1 METVNQN
8 FFNRLSLNQKI
19 LALLVIEV
27 FGFVAVALVAFT
39 QVYTV
44 GDETKQM
51 SSITIPLIESV
62 NSIDENVYKQ
72 SLSVKELFITVSQIV
87 NQDSEKMSFYDK
99 YNQLLANDTIR
110 TEFLIANQKL
120 KKSIADTESFIKV
133 VNSEAS
139 ADIDIISSHQEKL
152 LSELYELRKINQIY
166 YRLVV
171 NNLFAEK
178 NIKILTID
186 MNDLKEISSTE
197 DLLLL
202 QASKVN
208 TELEEV
214 IFASKSKITYVE
226 RIALSYIVI
235 TSLIALLFVVTMV
248 LVIVRMNISK
258 PLQLLTDSI
267 NRYTPLHKVEEIEDE
282 QNILLREDE
291 LGRMGR
297 SFNRLKKDLW
307 EQGEGLQNAKFD
319 AERANKAKSVFL
331 ASASHDLRQPLN
343 AMQMYIAALQSKV
356 KDKEILRII
365 EDINSVSISTARL
378 LNALLDVSELEVGA
392 IKPRHEIFSVNNIL
406 ISIFQSFLPLAKDKE
421 LDFRIVPSSLYV
433 RSDPAL
439 LERILGNFMSNA
451 IRYTNKG
458 SVLIGCRKRGDK
470 VSIEVWDTGCGI
482 SDDQMSLIYEDFY
495 QIENKERDRGKG
507 LGLGLALAKRL
518 ADSLEHTIDSKS
530 SLGSGSC
537 FSVSVDLAE
546 NKADKNQ
553 SEIFMNIMNLSGI
566 NILLV
571 EDDIDVLK
579 ATKQLLESWGC
590 KVKTARNKDEVMN
603 LIKENPYNNPDI
615 ILADNRLP
623 GDSSGIDITYLIQ
636 EKLQTSI
643 PCVIMTG
650 DVERNHVQ
658 SIIDQGFPVLLKPIQ
673 PAKFRAMLS
682 HLIQAKEA

>member
-27 FGFVAVALVAFT
+27 FGFIAVALVAFT

-44 GDETKQM
+44 GDETKKM

-72 SLSVKELFITVSQIV
+72 SLSVKELFITVSAIV
-87 NQDSEKMSFYDK
+87 NQDSEKTSYYEK
-99 YNQLLANDTIR
+99 YNQLLENDTIR

-120 KKSIADTESFIKV
+120 KKSIADTESFIKIV
-133 VNSEAS
+133 KSEEK
-139 ADIDIISSHQEKL
+139 ADIDIISAHQEKL

-178 NIKILTID
+178 NIEILTID
-186 MNDLKEISSTE
+186 INDLHEISSTE
-197 DLLLL
+197 DILLL
-202 QASKVN
+202 QARKVN
-208 TELEEV
+208 AELEEI

-226 RIALSYIVI
+226 RIAVSYIVI

-406 ISIFQSFLPLAKDKE
+406 ISIFQSYLPLAKDKE

-470 VSIEVWDTGCGI
+470 VSVEVWDTGCGI

-495 QIENKERDRGKG
+495 QVENKERDRGKG

-518 ADSLEHTIDSKS
+518 ADSLDHTINSKS
-530 SLGSGSC
+530 TLGAGSC

-546 NKADKNQ
+546 NKADKNLDDG
-553 SEIFMNIMNLSGI
+553 FMNIMNLSGV
-566 NILLV
+566 NVFLV

-636 EKLQTSI
+636 EKLQASI

-682 HLIQAKEA
+682 HLIQA

>member
-1 METVNQN
+1 METANQI
-8 FFNRLSLNQKI
+8 FFNKLSLNQKI

-27 FGFVAVALVAFT
+27 FGFIAVALVAFT

-120 KKSIADTESFIKV
+120 KKSIADTESFIKI
-133 VNSEAS
+133 VNSEAK

-178 NIKILTID
+178 NIEILTID
-186 MNDLKEISSTE
+186 INDLHEISSTE
-197 DLLLL
+197 DILLL
-202 QASKVN
+202 QARKVN
-208 TELEEV
+208 AELEKI

-226 RIALSYIVI
+226 RIAVSYIVI

-470 VSIEVWDTGCGI
+470 VSVEVWDTGCGI

-495 QIENKERDRGKG
+495 QVENKERDRGKG

-636 EKLQTSI
+636 EKLQASI

-682 HLIQAKEA
+682 HLIQAYEA

>member
-1 METVNQN
+1 MEVVKQN
-8 FFNRLSLNQKI
+8 LFNRLSLNQKI
-19 LALLVIEV
+19 LALLVVEV
-27 FGFVAVALVAFT
+27 FGFIAVMLVAFS
-39 QVYTV
+39 QISTV
-44 GDETKQM
+44 GNETKQM

-62 NSIDENVYKQ
+62 NTIDENVYKQ
-72 SLSVKELFITVSQIV
+72 SLSVKELFITVSAIV
-87 NQDSEKMSFYDK
+87 NQDSEKTSYYEK
-99 YNQLLANDTIR
+99 YNQLLENDTIR

-120 KKSIADTESFIKV
+120 RKSIADTEAFIKIV
-133 VNSEAS
+133 HSDEIG
-139 ADIDIISSHQEKL
+139 DIDIISSHQEKL
-152 LSELYELRKINQIY
+152 LSELYELRKVNQIY
-166 YRLVV
+166 YQLVV

-178 NIKILTID
+178 NIDILSIH
-186 MNDLKEISSTE
+186 MNDLNEISSTE
-197 DLLLL
+197 NLLLA
-202 QASKVN
+202 QAGKVN
-208 TELEEV
+208 SELEAI

-226 RIALSYIVI
+226 RIANSYIVI
-235 TSLIALLFVVTMV
+235 TSLIALLFVISMV

-267 NRYTPLHKVEEIEDE
+267 NRYTPLHKVEEFEDE
-282 QNILLREDE
+282 KVILAREDE

-297 SFNRLKKDLW
+297 SFNRLKQDLW
-307 EQGEGLQNAKFD
+307 EQSEGLQNAKID
-319 AERANKAKSVFL
+319 AERANKAKSLFL

-392 IKPRHEIFSVNNIL
+392 IKPRFESFSVNNML
-406 ISIFQSFLPLAKDKE
+406 ISIFQSFLPLAKDKG
-421 LDFRIVPSSLYV
+421 LNFRVVPSSLYV

-470 VSIEVWDTGCGI
+470 VVIEVWDTGCGI

-603 LIKENPYNNPDI
+603 LIKENPYDNPDI

-636 EKLQTSI
+636 EKLQASI

-682 HLIQAKEA
+682 HLIQA

>member
-1 METVNQN
+1 MEVVKQN
-8 FFNRLSLNQKI
+8 LFNRLSLNQKI
-19 LALLVIEV
+19 LALLVVEV
-27 FGFVAVALVAFT
+27 FGFIAVMLVAFS
-39 QVYTV
+39 QISTV
-44 GDETKQM
+44 GNETKLM

-62 NSIDENVYKQ
+62 NTIDENVYKQ
-72 SLSVKELFITVSQIV
+72 SLSVKELFITVSAIV
-87 NQDSEKMSFYDK
+87 NQDSEKTSYYEK
-99 YNQLLANDTIR
+99 YNQLLENDTIR
-110 TEFLIANQKL
+110 TDFLIANQKL
-120 KKSIADTESFIKV
+120 RKSIADTEAFIKV
-133 VNSEAS
+133 VNSDEIG
-139 ADIDIISSHQEKL
+139 DIDIISSHQEKL
-152 LSELYELRKINQIY
+152 LSELYELRKVNQIY
-166 YRLVV
+166 YQLVV

-178 NIKILTID
+178 NIDILSIH
-186 MNDLKEISSTE
+186 MNDLNEISSTE
-197 DLLLL
+197 NLLLA
-202 QASKVN
+202 QAGKVN
-208 TELEEV
+208 SELEAI

-226 RIALSYIVI
+226 RIANSYIVI
-235 TSLIALLFVVTMV
+235 TSLIALLFVISMV

-267 NRYTPLHKVEEIEDE
+267 NRYTPLGKVEEFEDE
-282 QNILLREDE
+282 KVILAREDE

-297 SFNRLKKDLW
+297 SFNRLKQDLW
-307 EQGEGLQNAKFD
+307 EQSEGLQNAKID
-319 AERANKAKSVFL
+319 AERANKAKSLFL

-378 LNALLDVSELEVGA
+378 LNALLDVSELEAGA
-392 IKPRHEIFSVNNIL
+392 IKPRFESFSVNNML
-406 ISIFQSFLPLAKDKE
+406 ISIFQSFLPLAKDKG
-421 LDFRIVPSSLYV
+421 LNFRVVPSSLYV

-470 VSIEVWDTGCGI
+470 VVIEVWDTGCGI

-518 ADSLEHTIDSKS
+518 SESLEHKIVSKS
-530 SLGSGSC
+530 TFGSGSC
-537 FSVSVDLAE
+537 FSVLVNIGEKTVDE
-546 NKADKNQ
+546 NQDE
-553 SEIFMNIMNLSGI
+553 SFMNIMNLSGA

-571 EDDIDVLK
+571 EDDMDVLK

-603 LIKENPYNNPDI
+603 LIKENPYDNPDI

-623 GDSSGIDITYLIQ
+623 GDASGIDITYLIQ
-636 EKLQTSI
+636 EKLQASI

-682 HLIQAKEA
+682 HLIQA

>member
-1 METVNQN
+1 MEIIKQN

-19 LALLVIEV
+19 LSLLVIEIL
-27 FGFVAVALVAFT
+27 GFTAVMLVAFS
-39 QVYTV
+39 QIYKV
-44 GDETKQM
+44 GNETKQM

-62 NSIDENVYKQ
+62 NTIDENVYKQ
-72 SLSVKELFITVSQIV
+72 SISVKELFITVSQIV
-87 NQDSEKMSFYDK
+87 NQDSDEASFYEK
-99 YNQLLANDTIR
+99 FNQLLENEDIQTN
-110 TEFLIANQKL
+110 FLLSNQNL
-120 KKSIADTESFIKV
+120 RKSINDTESFVKR
-133 VNSEAS
+133 VNEEG
-139 ADIDIISSHQEKL
+139 IGNRDIILFHKEKL
-152 LSELYELRKINQIY
+152 LSELYELRKVNQMY
-166 YRLVV
+166 YQLVV
-171 NNLFAEK
+171 NNLFAEI
-178 NIKILTID
+178 NLEILTID
-186 MNDLKEISSTE
+186 ISDLDEISNTE
-197 DLLLL
+197 NSLML
-202 QASKVN
+202 QANRVSS
-208 TELEEV
+208 ELEE
-214 IFASKSKITYVE
+214 IINASKAQITYVE
-226 RIALSYIVI
+226 RIAISYIVI
-235 TSLIALLFVVTMV
+235 TSLIALLFVVSMV

-267 NRYTPLHKVEEIEDE
+267 NRYSPLHKVEEIEDE
-282 QNILLREDE
+282 QNILSREDE

-307 EQGEGLQNAKFD
+307 EQGEGLQTAKLD

-392 IKPRHEIFSVNNIL
+392 IKPRKEVFSVNNIL

-421 LDFRIVPSSLYV
+421 LDFRVVPSSLYV
-433 RSDPAL
+433 ESDPAL

-451 IRYTNKG
+451 IRYTDKG

-495 QIENKERDRGKG
+495 QVENKERDRGKG

-518 ADSLEHTIDSKS
+518 ADSLKHTIDSKS
-530 SLGSGSC
+530 RLGSGSY
-537 FSVSVDLAE
+537 FSVNVDLAE
-546 NKADKNQ
+546 NKA
-553 SEIFMNIMNLSGI
+553 EINNAEILMNIMNLSGI

-603 LIKENPYNNPDI
+603 LIDEDPYTNPDI

-623 GDSSGIDITYLIQ
+623 GDASGIDITYLIQ

-650 DVERNHVQ
+650 DVERSHVQ

-682 HLIQAKEA
+682 HLIQA

>member
-1 METVNQN
+1 METANQN
-8 FFNRLSLNQKI
+8 FFNKLSLNQKI

-27 FGFVAVALVAFT
+27 FGFIAVALVAFT

-87 NQDSEKMSFYDK
+87 NQDSEKTSFYDK

-208 TELEEV
+208 TELEEI

>member
-1 METVNQN
+1 MEIIKQN

-19 LALLVIEV
+19 LSLLVIEIL
-27 FGFVAVALVAFT
+27 GFTAVMLVAFS
-39 QVYTV
+39 QIYKV
-44 GDETKQM
+44 GNETKQM

-62 NSIDENVYKQ
+62 NTIDENVYKQ
-72 SLSVKELFITVSQIV
+72 SISVKELFITVSQIV
-87 NQDSEKMSFYDK
+87 NQDSDEASFYEK
-99 YNQLLANDTIR
+99 FNQLLENEDIQTN
-110 TEFLIANQKL
+110 FLLSNQNL
-120 KKSIADTESFIKV
+120 RKSINDTESFVKR
-133 VNSEAS
+133 VNEEG
-139 ADIDIISSHQEKL
+139 IGNRDIILFHKEKL
-152 LSELYELRKINQIY
+152 LSELYELRKVNQMY
-166 YRLVV
+166 YQLVV
-171 NNLFAEK
+171 NNLFAEI
-178 NIKILTID
+178 NLEILTID
-186 MNDLKEISSTE
+186 ISDLDEISNTE
-197 DLLLL
+197 NSLML
-202 QASKVN
+202 QANRVSS
-208 TELEEV
+208 ELEE
-214 IFASKSKITYVE
+214 IINASKAQITYVE
-226 RIALSYIVI
+226 RIAISYIVI
-235 TSLIALLFVVTMV
+235 TSLIALLFVVSMV

-267 NRYTPLHKVEEIEDE
+267 NRYSPLHKVEEIEDE
-282 QNILLREDE
+282 QNILSREDE

-307 EQGEGLQNAKFD
+307 EQGEGLQTAKLD

-392 IKPRHEIFSVNNIL
+392 IKPRKEVFSVNNIL

-421 LDFRIVPSSLYV
+421 LDFRVVPSSLYV
-433 RSDPAL
+433 ESDPAL

-451 IRYTNKG
+451 IRYTDKG

-495 QIENKERDRGKG
+495 QVENKERDRGKG

-530 SLGSGSC
+530 RLGSGSY
-537 FSVSVDLAE
+537 FSVNVDLAE
-546 NKADKNQ
+546 NKA
-553 SEIFMNIMNLSGI
+553 EINNDEILMNIMNLSGI

-603 LIKENPYNNPDI
+603 LIDEDPYTNPDI

-623 GDSSGIDITYLIQ
+623 GDASGIDITYLIQ

-650 DVERNHVQ
+650 DVERSHVQ
-658 SIIDQGFPVLLKPIQ
+658 GIIDQGFPVLLKPIQ

-682 HLIQAKEA
+682 HLIQA

>member
-1 METVNQN
+1 MEVVKQN
-8 FFNRLSLNQKI
+8 LFNRLSLNQKI
-19 LALLVIEV
+19 LALLVVEV
-27 FGFVAVALVAFT
+27 FGFIAVMLVAFS
-39 QVYTV
+39 QISTV
-44 GDETKQM
+44 GNETKQM

-62 NSIDENVYKQ
+62 NTIDENVYKQ
-72 SLSVKELFITVSQIV
+72 SLSVKELFITVSAIV
-87 NQDSEKMSFYDK
+87 NQDSEKTSYYEK
-99 YNQLLANDTIR
+99 YNQLLENDTIR

-120 KKSIADTESFIKV
+120 TKSIADTEAFIKI
-133 VNSEAS
+133 VNSEEIG
-139 ADIDIISSHQEKL
+139 DVDIISSHQEKL
-152 LSELYELRKINQIY
+152 LSELYELRKVNQIY
-166 YRLVV
+166 YQLVV

-178 NIKILTID
+178 NIQILSIH
-186 MNDLKEISSTE
+186 MNDLNEISSTE
-197 DLLLL
+197 NLLLA
-202 QASKVN
+202 QAGKVSS
-208 TELEEV
+208 ELEAI

-226 RIALSYIVI
+226 RIANSYIVI
-235 TSLIALLFVVTMV
+235 TSLIALLFVVSMV

-267 NRYTPLHKVEEIEDE
+267 NRYTPLHKVEEFEDE
-282 QNILLREDE
+282 KVILAREDE

-297 SFNRLKKDLW
+297 SFKRLKQDLW
-307 EQGEGLQNAKFD
+307 EKSEGLQNAKID
-319 AERANKAKSVFL
+319 AERANKAKSLFL

-365 EDINSVSISTARL
+365 EDINSVSMSTARL

-392 IKPRHEIFSVNNIL
+392 IKPRFESFLVNNML
-406 ISIFQSFLPLAKDKE
+406 ISIFQSFLPLAKDKG
-421 LDFRIVPSSLYV
+421 LNFRVVPSSLYV

-470 VSIEVWDTGCGI
+470 VVIEVWDTGCGI

-518 ADSLEHTIDSKS
+518 AESLEHSINSKS
-530 SLGSGSC
+530 SLGAGSC
-537 FSVSVDLAE
+537 FSVTVDIAE
-546 NKADKNQ
+546 NNTENNQ
-553 SEIFMNIMNLSGI
+553 EESFMNIMNLSGT

-571 EDDIDVLK
+571 EDDMDVLK

-603 LIKENPYNNPDI
+603 FIKENPYDNPDI

-623 GDSSGIDITYLIQ
+623 GDASGIDITYLIQ
-636 EKLQTSI
+636 EKLQASI

-658 SIIDQGFPVLLKPIQ
+658 SIIDKGFPVLLKPIQ

-682 HLIQAKEA
+682 HLIQA

>member
-1 METVNQN
+1 MELIKQN
-8 FFNRLSLNQKI
+8 LFNRLSLNQKI
-19 LALLVIEV
+19 LSLLVIE
-27 FGFVAVALVAFT
+27 FLGFMAVMLVAFS
-39 QVYTV
+39 QIYTV
-44 GDETKQM
+44 GNETKQM

-62 NSIDENVYKQ
+62 NTIDENVYKQ
-72 SLSVKELFITVSQIV
+72 SLSVKELFITVNQIV
-87 NQDSEKMSFYDK
+87 NQGSEEASFYDK
-99 YNQLLANDTIR
+99 FNQLLENEDIQ
-110 TEFLIANQKL
+110 TEFILSNQNL
-120 KKSIADTESFIKV
+120 KQSIADTESFVKRVSNEGIGDKDIIKV
-133 VNSEAS
+133 
-139 ADIDIISSHQEKL
+139 HKEKL
-152 LSELYELRKINQIY
+152 LSELYELRKVNQMY
-166 YRLVV
+166 YQLVV
-171 NNLFAEK
+171 DNLFAEI
-178 NIKILTID
+178 NLEILTID
-186 MNDLKEISSTE
+186 ITDLDEISVTE
-197 DLLLL
+197 NNLML
-202 QASKVN
+202 QAKRVSS
-208 TELEEV
+208 ELEE
-214 IFASKSKITYVE
+214 IINASKAQITYVE
-226 RIALSYIVI
+226 RIAISYIVI
-235 TSLIALLFVVTMV
+235 TSLIALLFVISMV

-282 QNILLREDE
+282 QNILSREDE

-307 EQGEGLQNAKFD
+307 EQGEGLQNAKSD

-433 RSDPAL
+433 ESDPAL

-451 IRYTNKG
+451 IRYTDKG
-458 SVLIGCRKRGDK
+458 SVLIGCRRKGSE

-495 QIENKERDRGKG
+495 QVENKERDRGKG

-518 ADSLEHTIDSKS
+518 SDSLDHKLDSKS
-530 SLGSGSC
+530 SLGRGSC
-537 FSVSVDLAE
+537 FSVTVDLAE
-546 NKADKNQ
+546 NKADTSQ
-553 SEIFMNIMNLSGI
+553 DEIFMNIMNLSGI
-566 NILLV
+566 NILLI

-590 KVKTARNKDEVMN
+590 NVKTARNKDEVMN
-603 LIKENPYNNPDI
+603 LIKEDPYKNPDI

-623 GDSSGIDITYLIQ
+623 GDASGIDITYLIQ

-650 DVERNHVQ
+650 DVERSHVQ
-658 SIIDQGFPVLLKPIQ
+658 GIIDQGFPVLLKPIQ

-682 HLIQAKEA
+682 HLIQA

>member
-1 METVNQN
+1 MELIKQN
-8 FFNRLSLNQKI
+8 LFNRLSLNQKI
-19 LALLVIEV
+19 LSLLVIE
-27 FGFVAVALVAFT
+27 FLGFMAVMLVAFS
-39 QVYTV
+39 QIYTV
-44 GDETKQM
+44 GNETKQM

-62 NSIDENVYKQ
+62 NTIDENVYKQ
-72 SLSVKELFITVSQIV
+72 SLSVKELFITVNQIV
-87 NQDSEKMSFYDK
+87 NQGSEEVTFYDK
-99 YNQLLANDTIR
+99 FNQLLENEDIQ
-110 TEFLIANQKL
+110 TEFILSNQNL
-120 KKSIADTESFIKV
+120 KQSIADTESFVKRVSNEGIGDKDIIKV
-133 VNSEAS
+133 
-139 ADIDIISSHQEKL
+139 HKEKL
-152 LSELYELRKINQIY
+152 LSELYELRKVNQMY
-166 YRLVV
+166 YQLVV
-171 NNLFAEK
+171 DNLFAEI
-178 NIKILTID
+178 NLEILTID
-186 MNDLKEISSTE
+186 ITDLDEISATE
-197 DLLLL
+197 NNLML
-202 QASKVN
+202 QANRVSS
-208 TELEEV
+208 ELEE
-214 IFASKSKITYVE
+214 IINASKAQITYVE
-226 RIALSYIVI
+226 RIAISYIVI
-235 TSLIALLFVVTMV
+235 TSLIALLFVISMV

-282 QNILLREDE
+282 QNILSREDE

-307 EQGEGLQNAKFD
+307 EQGEGLQNAKSD

-433 RSDPAL
+433 ESDPAL

-451 IRYTNKG
+451 IRYTDKG
-458 SVLIGCRKRGDK
+458 SVLIGCRRKGSE

-495 QIENKERDRGKG
+495 QVENKERDRGKG

-518 ADSLEHTIDSKS
+518 SDSLDHKIDSKS
-530 SLGSGSC
+530 SLGRGSC
-537 FSVSVDLAE
+537 FSVRVDLAE
-546 NKADKNQ
+546 NKADTNQ
-553 SEIFMNIMNLSGI
+553 DEIFMNIMSLSGI
-566 NILLV
+566 NILLI

-590 KVKTARNKDEVMN
+590 NVKTARNKDEVMN
-603 LIKENPYNNPDI
+603 LIKEDPYKNPDI

-623 GDSSGIDITYLIQ
+623 GDASGIDITYLIQ

-650 DVERNHVQ
+650 DVERSHVQ
-658 SIIDQGFPVLLKPIQ
+658 GIIDQGFPVLLKPIQ

-682 HLIQAKEA
+682 HLIQA

>member
-1 METVNQN
+1 METANQI
-8 FFNRLSLNQKI
+8 FFNKLSLNQKI

-27 FGFVAVALVAFT
+27 FGFIAVALVAFT

-72 SLSVKELFITVSQIV
+72 SLSVKELFITVSAIV
-87 NQDSEKMSFYDK
+87 NQDSEKTSYYEK
-99 YNQLLANDTIR
+99 YNQLLENDTIR

-120 KKSIADTESFIKV
+120 RKSIADTESFIKIV
-133 VNSEAS
+133 KSEEK
-139 ADIDIISSHQEKL
+139 ADIDIISAHQEKL

-178 NIKILTID
+178 NIEILTID
-186 MNDLKEISSTE
+186 INDLHEISSTE
-197 DLLLL
+197 DILLL
-202 QASKVN
+202 QARKVN
-208 TELEEV
+208 AELEEI

-226 RIALSYIVI
+226 RIAVSYIVI

-470 VSIEVWDTGCGI
+470 VSVEVWDTGCGI

-495 QIENKERDRGKG
+495 QVENKERDRGKG

-603 LIKENPYNNPDI
+603 LIKENPYDNPDI

-636 EKLQTSI
+636 EKLQASI

-682 HLIQAKEA
+682 HLIQA

>member
-1 METVNQN
+1 MEIANQN

-19 LALLVIEV
+19 LSLLVIEV
-27 FGFVAVALVAFT
+27 LGFVAVALVAFT

-62 NSIDENVYKQ
+62 NAIDENVYKQ

-87 NQDSEKMSFYDK
+87 NQDSEKTSFYEK
-99 YNQLLANDTIR
+99 YNQLLANDSIR

-133 VNSEAS
+133 VNSEAK
-139 ADIDIISSHQEKL
+139 ADIAIISSHQEKL

-178 NIKILTID
+178 NIEILTID
-186 MNDLKEISSTE
+186 ANDLKEISYTE
-197 DLLLL
+197 NILLV
-202 QASKVN
+202 QAGKVN
-208 TELEEV
+208 AELEEI

-267 NRYTPLHKVEEIEDE
+267 NRYTPLHKVEEFEDE
-282 QNILLREDE
+282 KNILSREDE

-297 SFNRLKKDLW
+297 SFNRLKEDLW
-307 EQGEGLQNAKFD
+307 EQGEGLQNAKID

-392 IKPRHEIFSVNNIL
+392 IKPRFEIFSANNIL

-421 LDFRIVPSSLYV
+421 LNFRVVPSSFYV

-451 IRYTNKG
+451 IRYTDKG

-470 VSIEVWDTGCGI
+470 VVIEVWDTGCGI

-518 ADSLEHTIDSKS
+518 AESLEHTIDSKS
-530 SLGSGSC
+530 TLGNGSC
-537 FSVSVDLAE
+537 FSVAVDIAE
-546 NKADKNQ
+546 NKIDDNQ
-553 SEIFMNIMNLSGI
+553 AESFMNIMNLSGA

-571 EDDIDVLK
+571 EDDMDVLK

-603 LIKENPYNNPDI
+603 LIKENPYDNPDI

-623 GDSSGIDITYLIQ
+623 GDASGIDITYLIQ
-636 EKLQTSI
+636 EKLQASI

-682 HLIQAKEA
+682 HLIQA

>member
-1 METVNQN
+1 MEVVKQN
-8 FFNRLSLNQKI
+8 LFNRLSLNQKI
-19 LALLVIEV
+19 LALLVVEV
-27 FGFVAVALVAFT
+27 FGFIAVMLVAFS
-39 QVYTV
+39 QISTV
-44 GDETKQM
+44 GNETKLM

-62 NSIDENVYKQ
+62 NTIDENVYKQ
-72 SLSVKELFITVSQIV
+72 SLSVKELFITVSAIV
-87 NQDSEKMSFYDK
+87 NQDSEKTSYYEK
-99 YNQLLANDTIR
+99 YNQLLENDTIR

-120 KKSIADTESFIKV
+120 RKSIADTEAFIKIV
-133 VNSEAS
+133 HSDEIG
-139 ADIDIISSHQEKL
+139 DIDIISSHQEKL
-152 LSELYELRKINQIY
+152 LSELYELRKVNQIY
-166 YRLVV
+166 YQLVV

-178 NIKILTID
+178 NIDILSIH
-186 MNDLKEISSTE
+186 MNDLNEISSTE
-197 DLLLL
+197 NLLLA
-202 QASKVN
+202 QAGKVN
-208 TELEEV
+208 SELEAI

-226 RIALSYIVI
+226 RIANSYIVI
-235 TSLIALLFVVTMV
+235 TSLIALLFVISMV

-267 NRYTPLHKVEEIEDE
+267 NRYTPLQKVEEFEDE
-282 QNILLREDE
+282 KVILAREDE

-297 SFNRLKKDLW
+297 SFNRLKQDLW
-307 EQGEGLQNAKFD
+307 EQSEGLQNAKID
-319 AERANKAKSVFL
+319 AERANKAKSLFL

-378 LNALLDVSELEVGA
+378 LNALLDVSELEAGA
-392 IKPRHEIFSVNNIL
+392 IKPRFESFSVNNML
-406 ISIFQSFLPLAKDKE
+406 ISIFQSFLPLAKDKG
-421 LDFRIVPSSLYV
+421 LNFRVVPSSLYV

-470 VSIEVWDTGCGI
+470 VVIEVWDTGCGI

-518 ADSLEHTIDSKS
+518 SESLEHKIVSKS
-530 SLGSGSC
+530 TFGSGSC
-537 FSVSVDLAE
+537 FSVLVNIGEKTVDE
-546 NKADKNQ
+546 NQDE
-553 SEIFMNIMNLSGI
+553 SFMNIMNLSGV

-571 EDDIDVLK
+571 EDDMDVLK

-603 LIKENPYNNPDI
+603 LIKENPYDNPDI

-623 GDSSGIDITYLIQ
+623 GDASGIDITYLIQ
-636 EKLQTSI
+636 EKLQASI

-658 SIIDQGFPVLLKPIQ
+658 SIIDKGFPVLLKPIQ

-682 HLIQAKEA
+682 HLIQA

>member
-1 METVNQN
+1 MEIIKQN
-8 FFNRLSLNQKI
+8 LFNRLSLNQKI
-19 LALLVIEV
+19 LSLLVIEF
-27 FGFVAVALVAFT
+27 FGFLAVMLVAFS
-39 QVYTV
+39 QIYTV
-44 GDETKQM
+44 GNETKQM

-62 NSIDENVYKQ
+62 NTIDENVYKQ
-72 SLSVKELFITVSQIV
+72 SLSVKELFITVSQII
-87 NQDSEKMSFYDK
+87 NQDSNKTSYYEKYV
-99 YNQLLANDTIR
+99 QLLANDAIR
-110 TEFLIANQKL
+110 TEFLVSNQKL
-120 KKSIADTESFIKV
+120 KKSIADTESFIKR
-133 VNSEAS
+133 VNIEEIG
-139 ADIDIISSHQEKL
+139 DIDIISSHQEKL

-166 YRLVV
+166 YQLVV
-171 NNLFAEK
+171 ENLFAEI
-178 NIKILTID
+178 NLEILTID
-186 MNDLKEISSTE
+186 MSDLDEISATE
-197 DLLLL
+197 KNLML
-202 QASKVN
+202 QADRVSG
-208 TELEEV
+208 ELEE
-214 IFASKSKITYVE
+214 IIDASKAQITYVE
-226 RIALSYIVI
+226 RIAISYIVI
-235 TSLIALLFVVTMV
+235 TSLIALLFVISMV

-282 QNILLREDE
+282 QNILSREDE

-392 IKPRHEIFSVNNIL
+392 IKPRHEVFAVNNIL

-421 LDFRIVPSSLYV
+421 LDFRVVPSSLHV
-433 RSDPAL
+433 ESDPAL

-451 IRYTNKG
+451 IRYTDIG
-458 SVLIGCRKRGDK
+458 SVLIGCRKKGSK
-470 VSIEVWDTGCGI
+470 VSVEVWDTGCGI

-495 QIENKERDRGKG
+495 QVENKERDRGKG

-518 ADSLEHTIDSKS
+518 ADSLGHTIDSQS

-546 NKADKNQ
+546 DKADK
-553 SEIFMNIMNLSGI
+553 SHDEIFMNIMNLSGI
-566 NILLV
+566 NILLI

-623 GDSSGIDITYLIQ
+623 GDASGIDITYLIQ
-636 EKLQTSI
+636 EKLQASI

-650 DVERNHVQ
+650 DVERTHVQ

-682 HLIQAKEA
+682 HLIQA

>member
-1 METVNQN
+1 MELIKQN
-8 FFNRLSLNQKI
+8 LFNRLSLNQKI
-19 LALLVIEV
+19 LSLLVIE
-27 FGFVAVALVAFT
+27 FLGFMAVMLVAFS
-39 QVYTV
+39 QIYTV
-44 GDETKQM
+44 GNETKQM

-62 NSIDENVYKQ
+62 NTIDENVYKQ
-72 SLSVKELFITVSQIV
+72 SLSVKELFITVNQIV
-87 NQDSEKMSFYDK
+87 NQGSEEASFYDK
-99 YNQLLANDTIR
+99 FNQLLENEDIQ
-110 TEFLIANQKL
+110 TEFILSNQNL
-120 KKSIADTESFIKV
+120 KQSIADTESFVKRVSNEGIGDKDIIKV
-133 VNSEAS
+133 
-139 ADIDIISSHQEKL
+139 HKEKL
-152 LSELYELRKINQIY
+152 LSELYELRKVNQIY
-166 YRLVV
+166 YQLVV
-171 NNLFAEK
+171 DNLFAEI
-178 NIKILTID
+178 NLEILTID
-186 MNDLKEISSTE
+186 ITDLDSISATE
-197 DLLLL
+197 NNLML
-202 QASKVN
+202 QANRVSS
-208 TELEEV
+208 ELEE
-214 IFASKSKITYVE
+214 IINASKAQITYVE
-226 RIALSYIVI
+226 RIAISYIVI
-235 TSLIALLFVVTMV
+235 TSLIALLFVISMV

-282 QNILLREDE
+282 QNILSREDE

-307 EQGEGLQNAKFD
+307 EQGEGLQNAKSD

-433 RSDPAL
+433 ESDPAL

-451 IRYTNKG
+451 IRYTDKG
-458 SVLIGCRKRGDK
+458 SVLIGCRRKGSE

-495 QIENKERDRGKG
+495 QVENKERDRGKG

-518 ADSLEHTIDSKS
+518 SYSLDHTIDSKS
-530 SLGSGSC
+530 SLGRGSC
-537 FSVSVDLAE
+537 FSVRVDLAE
-546 NKADKNQ
+546 NKADKNKD
-553 SEIFMNIMNLSGI
+553 EIFMNIMNLSGI
-566 NILLV
+566 NILLI

-590 KVKTARNKDEVMN
+590 NVKTARNKDEVMN
-603 LIKENPYNNPDI
+603 LINEDPYKNPDI

-623 GDSSGIDITYLIQ
+623 GDASGIDITYLIQ

-682 HLIQAKEA
+682 HLIQA

>member
-1 METVNQN
+1 
-8 FFNRLSLNQKI
+8 
-19 LALLVIEV
+19 
-27 FGFVAVALVAFT
+27 
-39 QVYTV
+39 
-44 GDETKQM
+44 
-51 SSITIPLIESV
+51 
-62 NSIDENVYKQ
+62 
-72 SLSVKELFITVSQIV
+72 
-87 NQDSEKMSFYDK
+87 
-99 YNQLLANDTIR
+99 
-110 TEFLIANQKL
+110 
-120 KKSIADTESFIKV
+120 
-133 VNSEAS
+133 
-139 ADIDIISSHQEKL
+139 
-152 LSELYELRKINQIY
+152 
-166 YRLVV
+166 
-171 NNLFAEK
+171 
-178 NIKILTID
+178 
-186 MNDLKEISSTE
+186 
-197 DLLLL
+197 
-202 QASKVN
+202 
-208 TELEEV
+208 
-214 IFASKSKITYVE
+214 
-226 RIALSYIVI
+226 
-235 TSLIALLFVVTMV
+235 
-248 LVIVRMNISK
+248 MNISK

-267 NRYTPLHKVEEIEDE
+267 NRYTPLHKVEEFEDE
-282 QNILLREDE
+282 KVILAREDE

-297 SFNRLKKDLW
+297 SFNRLKQDLW
-307 EQGEGLQNAKFD
+307 EQSEGLQNAKID
-319 AERANKAKSVFL
+319 AERANKAKSLFL

-392 IKPRHEIFSVNNIL
+392 IKPRFESFSVNNML
-406 ISIFQSFLPLAKDKE
+406 ISIFQSFLPLAKDKG
-421 LDFRIVPSSLYV
+421 LNFRVVPSSLYV

-470 VSIEVWDTGCGI
+470 VVIEVWDTGCGI

-518 ADSLEHTIDSKS
+518 SESLEHKIVSKS
-530 SLGSGSC
+530 TFGSGSC
-537 FSVSVDLAE
+537 FSVLVNIGEKTVDE
-546 NKADKNQ
+546 NQDE
-553 SEIFMNIMNLSGI
+553 SFMNIMNLSGA

-571 EDDIDVLK
+571 EDDMDVLK

-603 LIKENPYNNPDI
+603 LIKENPYDNPDI

-623 GDSSGIDITYLIQ
+623 GDASGIDITYLIQ
-636 EKLQTSI
+636 EKLQASI

-682 HLIQAKEA
+682 HLIQA

>member
-1 METVNQN
+1 METANQI
-8 FFNRLSLNQKI
+8 FFNKLSLNQKI

-27 FGFVAVALVAFT
+27 FGFIAVALVAFT

-72 SLSVKELFITVSQIV
+72 SLSVKELFITVSAIV
-87 NQDSEKMSFYDK
+87 NQDSEKTSYYEK
-99 YNQLLANDTIR
+99 YNQLLENDTIR

-120 KKSIADTESFIKV
+120 RKSIADTEAFIKI
-133 VNSEAS
+133 VNSEEIG
-139 ADIDIISSHQEKL
+139 DIDIISSHQEKL
-152 LSELYELRKINQIY
+152 LSELYELRKVNQIY
-166 YRLVV
+166 YQLVV

-178 NIKILTID
+178 NIEILTIH
-186 MNDLKEISSTE
+186 MNDLNEISSTE
-197 DLLLL
+197 NLLLA
-202 QASKVN
+202 QAGKVN
-208 TELEEV
+208 SELESI

-226 RIALSYIVI
+226 RIANSYIVI
-235 TSLIALLFVVTMV
+235 TSLIALLFVISMV

-267 NRYTPLHKVEEIEDE
+267 NRYTPLHKVEEFEDE
-282 QNILLREDE
+282 KVILAREDE

-297 SFNRLKKDLW
+297 SFNRLKQDLW
-307 EQGEGLQNAKFD
+307 EQSEGLQNAKID
-319 AERANKAKSVFL
+319 ADRANKAKSLFL

-356 KDKEILRII
+356 KDKEIMRII

-392 IKPRHEIFSVNNIL
+392 IKPRFESFSVNNML
-406 ISIFQSFLPLAKDKE
+406 ISIFQSFLPLAKDKG
-421 LDFRIVPSSLYV
+421 LNFRVVPSSLYV

-470 VSIEVWDTGCGI
+470 VVIEVWDTGCGI

-603 LIKENPYNNPDI
+603 LIKENPYDNPDI

-636 EKLQTSI
+636 EKLQASI

-682 HLIQAKEA
+682 HLIQA

>member
-1 METVNQN
+1 MELIKQN
-8 FFNRLSLNQKI
+8 LFNRLSLNQKI
-19 LALLVIEV
+19 LSLLVIE
-27 FGFVAVALVAFT
+27 FLGFMAVMLVAFS
-39 QVYTV
+39 QIYTV
-44 GDETKQM
+44 GNETKQM

-62 NSIDENVYKQ
+62 NTIDENVYKQ
-72 SLSVKELFITVSQIV
+72 SLSVKELFITVNQIV
-87 NQDSEKMSFYDK
+87 NQGSEEASFYDK
-99 YNQLLANDTIR
+99 FNQLLENEDIQ
-110 TEFLIANQKL
+110 TEFILSNQNL
-120 KKSIADTESFIKV
+120 KQSIADTESFVKRVSNEGIGDKDIIKV
-133 VNSEAS
+133 
-139 ADIDIISSHQEKL
+139 HKEKL
-152 LSELYELRKINQIY
+152 LSELYELRKVNQMY
-166 YRLVV
+166 YQLVV
-171 NNLFAEK
+171 DNLFAEI
-178 NIKILTID
+178 NLEILTID
-186 MNDLKEISSTE
+186 ITDLDEISVTE
-197 DLLLL
+197 NNLML
-202 QASKVN
+202 QANRVSS
-208 TELEEV
+208 ELEE
-214 IFASKSKITYVE
+214 IINASKAQITYVE
-226 RIALSYIVI
+226 RIAISYIVI
-235 TSLIALLFVVTMV
+235 TSLIALLFVISMV

-282 QNILLREDE
+282 QNILSREDE

-307 EQGEGLQNAKFD
+307 EQGEGLQNAKSD

-433 RSDPAL
+433 ESDPAL

-451 IRYTNKG
+451 IRYTDKG
-458 SVLIGCRKRGDK
+458 SVLIGCRRKGSE

-495 QIENKERDRGKG
+495 QVENKERDRGKG

-518 ADSLEHTIDSKS
+518 SDSLDHKIDSKS
-530 SLGSGSC
+530 SLGRGSC
-537 FSVSVDLAE
+537 FSVTVDLAE
-546 NKADKNQ
+546 NKADTSQ
-553 SEIFMNIMNLSGI
+553 DEIFMNIMNLSGI
-566 NILLV
+566 NILLI

-590 KVKTARNKDEVMN
+590 NVKTARNKDEVMN
-603 LIKENPYNNPDI
+603 LIKEDPYKNPDI

-623 GDSSGIDITYLIQ
+623 GDASGIDITYLIQ

-650 DVERNHVQ
+650 DVERSHVQ
-658 SIIDQGFPVLLKPIQ
+658 GIIDQGFPVLLKPIQ

-682 HLIQAKEA
+682 HLIQA

>member
-1 METVNQN
+1 MEVVKQN
-8 FFNRLSLNQKI
+8 LFNRLSLNQKI
-19 LALLVIEV
+19 LALLVVEV
-27 FGFVAVALVAFT
+27 FGFIAVMLVAFS
-39 QVYTV
+39 QISTV
-44 GDETKQM
+44 GNETKQM

-62 NSIDENVYKQ
+62 NTIDENVYKQ
-72 SLSVKELFITVSQIV
+72 SLSVKELFITVSAIV
-87 NQDSEKMSFYDK
+87 NQDSEKTSYYEK
-99 YNQLLANDTIR
+99 YNQLLENDTIR
-110 TEFLIANQKL
+110 TDFLIANQKL
-120 KKSIADTESFIKV
+120 RKSIADTEAFIKI
-133 VNSEAS
+133 VNSDEIG
-139 ADIDIISSHQEKL
+139 DIDIISSHQEKL
-152 LSELYELRKINQIY
+152 LSELYELRKVNQIY
-166 YRLVV
+166 YQLVV

-178 NIKILTID
+178 NIDILSIH
-186 MNDLKEISSTE
+186 MNDLNEISSTE
-197 DLLLL
+197 NLLLA
-202 QASKVN
+202 QAGKVN
-208 TELEEV
+208 SELEAI

-226 RIALSYIVI
+226 RIANSYIVI
-235 TSLIALLFVVTMV
+235 TSLIALLFVISMV

-267 NRYTPLHKVEEIEDE
+267 NRYTPLHKVEEFEDE
-282 QNILLREDE
+282 KVILAREDE

-297 SFNRLKKDLW
+297 SFKRLKQDLW
-307 EQGEGLQNAKFD
+307 EKSEGLQNAKID
-319 AERANKAKSVFL
+319 AERANKAKSLFL

-392 IKPRHEIFSVNNIL
+392 IKPRFESFSVNNML
-406 ISIFQSFLPLAKDKE
+406 ISIFQSFLPLAKDKG
-421 LDFRIVPSSLYV
+421 LNFRVVPSSLYV

-470 VSIEVWDTGCGI
+470 VVIEVWDTGCGI

-518 ADSLEHTIDSKS
+518 SESLEHKIVSKS
-530 SLGSGSC
+530 TFGSGSC
-537 FSVSVDLAE
+537 FSVLVNIGEKTVDE
-546 NKADKNQ
+546 NQDE
-553 SEIFMNIMNLSGI
+553 SFMNIMNLSGA

-571 EDDIDVLK
+571 EDDMDVLK

-603 LIKENPYNNPDI
+603 LIKENPYDNPDI

-623 GDSSGIDITYLIQ
+623 GDASGIDITYLIQ
-636 EKLQTSI
+636 EKLQASI

-682 HLIQAKEA
+682 HLIQA

>member
-1 METVNQN
+1 MEVVKQN
-8 FFNRLSLNQKI
+8 LFNRLSLNQKI
-19 LALLVIEV
+19 LALLVVEV
-27 FGFVAVALVAFT
+27 FGFIAVMLVAFS
-39 QVYTV
+39 QISTV
-44 GDETKQM
+44 GNETKQM

-62 NSIDENVYKQ
+62 NTIDENVYKQ
-72 SLSVKELFITVSQIV
+72 SLSVKELFITVSAIV
-87 NQDSEKMSFYDK
+87 NQDSEKTSYYEK
-99 YNQLLANDTIR
+99 YNQLLENDTIR

-120 KKSIADTESFIKV
+120 RKSIADTEAFIKIV
-133 VNSEAS
+133 HSDEIG
-139 ADIDIISSHQEKL
+139 DIDIISSHQEKL
-152 LSELYELRKINQIY
+152 LSELYELRKVNQIY
-166 YRLVV
+166 YQLVV

-178 NIKILTID
+178 NIDILSIH
-186 MNDLKEISSTE
+186 MNDLNEISSTE
-197 DLLLL
+197 NLLLA
-202 QASKVN
+202 QAGKVN
-208 TELEEV
+208 SELEAI

-226 RIALSYIVI
+226 RIANSYIVI
-235 TSLIALLFVVTMV
+235 TSLIALLFVISMV

-267 NRYTPLHKVEEIEDE
+267 NRYTPLHKVEEFEDE
-282 QNILLREDE
+282 KVILAREDE

-297 SFNRLKKDLW
+297 SFNRLKQDLW
-307 EQGEGLQNAKFD
+307 EQSEGLQNAKID
-319 AERANKAKSVFL
+319 AERANKAKSLFL

-392 IKPRHEIFSVNNIL
+392 IKPRFESFSVNNML
-406 ISIFQSFLPLAKDKE
+406 ISIFQSFLPLAKDKG
-421 LDFRIVPSSLYV
+421 LNFRVVPSSLYV

-470 VSIEVWDTGCGI
+470 VVIEVWDTGCGI

-518 ADSLEHTIDSKS
+518 SESLEHKIVSKS
-530 SLGSGSC
+530 TFGSGSC
-537 FSVSVDLAE
+537 FSVLVNIGEKTVDE
-546 NKADKNQ
+546 NQDE
-553 SEIFMNIMNLSGI
+553 SFMNIMNLSGA

-571 EDDIDVLK
+571 EDDMDVLK

-603 LIKENPYNNPDI
+603 LIKENPYDNPDI

-636 EKLQTSI
+636 EKLQASI

-682 HLIQAKEA
+682 HLIQA

>member
-1 METVNQN
+1 MEIANQN
-8 FFNRLSLNQKI
+8 FFNRLSLNKKI
-19 LALLVIEV
+19 LSLLVIEV
-27 FGFVAVALVAFT
+27 LGFVAVALVAFT

-62 NSIDENVYKQ
+62 NAIDENVYKQ

-87 NQDSEKMSFYDK
+87 NQDSEKTSFYEK
-99 YNQLLANDTIR
+99 YNQLLANDSIR

-133 VNSEAS
+133 VNSEAK
-139 ADIDIISSHQEKL
+139 ADIAIISSHQEKL

-178 NIKILTID
+178 NIEILTID
-186 MNDLKEISSTE
+186 ANDLKEISYTE
-197 DLLLL
+197 NLLLV
-202 QASKVN
+202 QAGKVN
-208 TELEEV
+208 AELEEI

-267 NRYTPLHKVEEIEDE
+267 NRYTPLHKVEEFEDE
-282 QNILLREDE
+282 KNILSREDE

-297 SFNRLKKDLW
+297 SFNRLKEYLW
-307 EQGEGLQNAKFD
+307 EQGEGLQNAKID

-392 IKPRHEIFSVNNIL
+392 IKPRFEIFSVNNIL

-421 LDFRIVPSSLYV
+421 LDFRVVPSSFYV

-451 IRYTNKG
+451 IRYTDKG

-470 VSIEVWDTGCGI
+470 VVIEVWDTGCGI

-518 ADSLEHTIDSKS
+518 AESLEHTIDSKS
-530 SLGSGSC
+530 TLGNGSC
-537 FSVSVDLAE
+537 FSVAVDIAE
-546 NKADKNQ
+546 NKIDDNQ
-553 SEIFMNIMNLSGI
+553 AESFMNIMNLSGA

-571 EDDIDVLK
+571 EDDMDVLK

-603 LIKENPYNNPDI
+603 LIKENPYDNPDI

-623 GDSSGIDITYLIQ
+623 GDASGIDITYLIQ
-636 EKLQTSI
+636 EKLQASI

-682 HLIQAKEA
+682 HIIQA

>member
-1 METVNQN
+1 MEVVKQN
-8 FFNRLSLNQKI
+8 LFNRLSLNQKI
-19 LALLVIEV
+19 LALLVVEV
-27 FGFVAVALVAFT
+27 FGFIAVMLVAFS
-39 QVYTV
+39 QISTV
-44 GDETKQM
+44 GNETKQM

-62 NSIDENVYKQ
+62 NTIDENVYKQ
-72 SLSVKELFITVSQIV
+72 SLSVKELFITVSAIV
-87 NQDSEKMSFYDK
+87 NQDSEKTSYYEK
-99 YNQLLANDTIR
+99 YNQLLENDTIR
-110 TEFLIANQKL
+110 TDFLIANQKL
-120 KKSIADTESFIKV
+120 RKSIADTEAFIKI
-133 VNSEAS
+133 VNSDEIG
-139 ADIDIISSHQEKL
+139 DIDIISSHQEKL
-152 LSELYELRKINQIY
+152 LSELYELRKVNQIY
-166 YRLVV
+166 YQLVV

-178 NIKILTID
+178 NIDILSIH
-186 MNDLKEISSTE
+186 MNDLNEISSTE
-197 DLLLL
+197 NLLLA
-202 QASKVN
+202 QAGKVN
-208 TELEEV
+208 SELEAI

-226 RIALSYIVI
+226 RIANSYIVI
-235 TSLIALLFVVTMV
+235 TSLIALLFVISMV

-267 NRYTPLHKVEEIEDE
+267 NRYTPLHKVEEFEDE
-282 QNILLREDE
+282 KVILAREDE

-297 SFNRLKKDLW
+297 SFNRLKQDLW
-307 EQGEGLQNAKFD
+307 EQSEGLQNAKID
-319 AERANKAKSVFL
+319 AERANKAKSLFL

-356 KDKEILRII
+356 KDKEIMRII

-392 IKPRHEIFSVNNIL
+392 IKPRFESFSVNNML
-406 ISIFQSFLPLAKDKE
+406 ISIFQSFLPLAKDKG
-421 LDFRIVPSSLYV
+421 LNFRVVPSSLYV

-470 VSIEVWDTGCGI
+470 VVIEVWDTGCGI

-518 ADSLEHTIDSKS
+518 SESLEHKIVSKS
-530 SLGSGSC
+530 TFGSGSC
-537 FSVSVDLAE
+537 FSVLVNIGEKTVDE
-546 NKADKNQ
+546 NQDE
-553 SEIFMNIMNLSGI
+553 SFMNIMNLSGA

-571 EDDIDVLK
+571 EDDMDVLK

-603 LIKENPYNNPDI
+603 LIKENPYDNPDI

-623 GDSSGIDITYLIQ
+623 GDASGIDITYLIQ
-636 EKLQTSI
+636 EKLQASI

-682 HLIQAKEA
+682 HLIQA

>member
-1 METVNQN
+1 MELIKQN
-8 FFNRLSLNQKI
+8 LFNRLSLNQKI
-19 LALLVIEV
+19 LSLLVIE
-27 FGFVAVALVAFT
+27 FLGFMAVMLVAFS
-39 QVYTV
+39 QIYTV
-44 GDETKQM
+44 GNETKQM

-62 NSIDENVYKQ
+62 NTIDENVYKQ
-72 SLSVKELFITVSQIV
+72 SLSVKELFITVNQIV
-87 NQDSEKMSFYDK
+87 NQGSEEATFYDK
-99 YNQLLANDTIR
+99 FNQLLENEDIQ
-110 TEFLIANQKL
+110 TEFILSNQNL
-120 KKSIADTESFIKV
+120 KQSIADTESFVKRVSNEGIGDKDIIKV
-133 VNSEAS
+133 
-139 ADIDIISSHQEKL
+139 HKEKL
-152 LSELYELRKINQIY
+152 LSELYELRKVNQMY
-166 YRLVV
+166 YQLVV
-171 NNLFAEK
+171 DNLFAEI
-178 NIKILTID
+178 NLEILTID
-186 MNDLKEISSTE
+186 ITDLDEISATE
-197 DLLLL
+197 NNLML
-202 QASKVN
+202 QANRVSS
-208 TELEEV
+208 ELEE
-214 IFASKSKITYVE
+214 IINASKAQITYVE
-226 RIALSYIVI
+226 RIAISYIVI
-235 TSLIALLFVVTMV
+235 TSLIALLFVISMV

-282 QNILLREDE
+282 QNILSREDE

-307 EQGEGLQNAKFD
+307 EQGEGLQNAKSD

-433 RSDPAL
+433 ESDPAL

-451 IRYTNKG
+451 IRYTDKG
-458 SVLIGCRKRGDK
+458 SVLIGCRRKGSE

-495 QIENKERDRGKG
+495 QVENKERDRGKG

-518 ADSLEHTIDSKS
+518 SDSLDHKIDSKS
-530 SLGSGSC
+530 SLGRGSC
-537 FSVSVDLAE
+537 FSVRVDLAE
-546 NKADKNQ
+546 NKADTNQ
-553 SEIFMNIMNLSGI
+553 DEIFMNIMNLSGI
-566 NILLV
+566 NILLI

-590 KVKTARNKDEVMN
+590 NVKTARNKDEVMN
-603 LIKENPYNNPDI
+603 LIKEDPYKNPDI

-623 GDSSGIDITYLIQ
+623 GDASGIDITYLIQ

-650 DVERNHVQ
+650 DVERSHVQ
-658 SIIDQGFPVLLKPIQ
+658 GIIDQGFPVLLKPIQ

-682 HLIQAKEA
+682 HLIQA

>member
-1 METVNQN
+1 MEVAKQN
-8 FFNRLSLNQKI
+8 LFNRLSLNQKI
-19 LALLVIEV
+19 LALLVVEV
-27 FGFVAVALVAFT
+27 FGFIAVMLVAFS
-39 QVYTV
+39 QISTV
-44 GDETKQM
+44 GNETKQM

-62 NSIDENVYKQ
+62 NTIDENVYKQ
-72 SLSVKELFITVSQIV
+72 SLSVKELFITVSAIV
-87 NQDSEKMSFYDK
+87 NQDSEKTSYYEK
-99 YNQLLANDTIR
+99 YNQLLENDTIR

-120 KKSIADTESFIKV
+120 RKSIADTEAFIKI
-133 VNSEAS
+133 VNSEEIG
-139 ADIDIISSHQEKL
+139 DIDIISSHQEKL
-152 LSELYELRKINQIY
+152 LSELYELRKVNQIY
-166 YRLVV
+166 YQLVV

-178 NIKILTID
+178 NIEILTIH
-186 MNDLKEISSTE
+186 MNDLNEISSTE
-197 DLLLL
+197 NLLLA
-202 QASKVN
+202 QAGKVN
-208 TELEEV
+208 SELESI

-226 RIALSYIVI
+226 RIANSYIVI
-235 TSLIALLFVVTMV
+235 TSLIALLFVISMV

-267 NRYTPLHKVEEIEDE
+267 NRYTPLHKVEEFEDE
-282 QNILLREDE
+282 KVILAREDE

-297 SFNRLKKDLW
+297 SFNRLKQDLW
-307 EQGEGLQNAKFD
+307 EQSEGLQNAKID
-319 AERANKAKSVFL
+319 AERANKAKSLFL

-356 KDKEILRII
+356 KDKEIMRII

-392 IKPRHEIFSVNNIL
+392 IKPRFEIFSANNIL
-406 ISIFQSFLPLAKDKE
+406 ISIFQSFLPLAKDKG
-421 LDFRIVPSSLYV
+421 LNFRVVPSSIYV

-451 IRYTNKG
+451 IRYTDKG

-470 VSIEVWDTGCGI
+470 VVIEVWDTGCGI

-495 QIENKERDRGKG
+495 QVENKERDRGKG

-518 ADSLEHTIDSKS
+518 ADSLEHSINSKS
-530 SLGSGSC
+530 TLGAGSC
-537 FSVSVDLAE
+537 FSVAVDIAE
-546 NKADKNQ
+546 NKADKNLDDG
-553 SEIFMNIMNLSGI
+553 FMNIMNLSGV
-566 NILLV
+566 NVFLV

-603 LIKENPYNNPDI
+603 LIKENPYDNPDI

-623 GDSSGIDITYLIQ
+623 GDASGIDITYLIQ
-636 EKLQTSI
+636 EKLQASI

-682 HLIQAKEA
+682 HLIQA

>member
-1 METVNQN
+1 MEVVKQN
-8 FFNRLSLNQKI
+8 LFNRLSLNQKI
-19 LALLVIEV
+19 LALLVVEV
-27 FGFVAVALVAFT
+27 FGFIAVMLVAFS
-39 QVYTV
+39 QISTV
-44 GDETKQM
+44 GNETKLM

-62 NSIDENVYKQ
+62 NTIDENVYKQ
-72 SLSVKELFITVSQIV
+72 SLSVKELFITVSAIV
-87 NQDSEKMSFYDK
+87 NQDSEKTSFYEK
-99 YNQLLANDTIR
+99 YNQLLENDTIR

-120 KKSIADTESFIKV
+120 RKSIADTETFIKI
-133 VNSEAS
+133 VNSDEIG
-139 ADIDIISSHQEKL
+139 DIDIISSHQEKL
-152 LSELYELRKINQIY
+152 LSELYELRKVNQIY
-166 YRLVV
+166 YQLVV

-178 NIKILTID
+178 NIDILSIH
-186 MNDLKEISSTE
+186 MNDLNEISSTE
-197 DLLLL
+197 NLLLA
-202 QASKVN
+202 QAGKVN
-208 TELEEV
+208 SELEAI

-226 RIALSYIVI
+226 RIANSYIVI
-235 TSLIALLFVVTMV
+235 TSLIALLFVISMV

-267 NRYTPLHKVEEIEDE
+267 NRYTPLGKVEEFEDE
-282 QNILLREDE
+282 KVILAREDE

-297 SFNRLKKDLW
+297 SFNRLKQDLW
-307 EQGEGLQNAKFD
+307 EQSEGLQNAKID
-319 AERANKAKSVFL
+319 AERANKAKSLFL

-378 LNALLDVSELEVGA
+378 LNALLDVSELEAGA
-392 IKPRHEIFSVNNIL
+392 IKPRFESFSVNNML
-406 ISIFQSFLPLAKDKE
+406 ISIFQSFLPLAKDKG
-421 LDFRIVPSSLYV
+421 LNFRVVPSSLYV

-470 VSIEVWDTGCGI
+470 VVIEVWDTGCGI

-518 ADSLEHTIDSKS
+518 SESLEHKIVSKS
-530 SLGSGSC
+530 TFGSGSC
-537 FSVSVDLAE
+537 FSVLVNIGEKTVDE
-546 NKADKNQ
+546 NQDE
-553 SEIFMNIMNLSGI
+553 SFMNIMNLSGA

-571 EDDIDVLK
+571 EDDMDVLK

-603 LIKENPYNNPDI
+603 LIKENPYDNPDI

-623 GDSSGIDITYLIQ
+623 GDASGIDITYLIQ
-636 EKLQTSI
+636 EKLQASI

-682 HLIQAKEA
+682 HLIQA

>member
-1 METVNQN
+1 MEEVKQN
-8 FFNRLSLNQKI
+8 LFNRLSLNQKI
-19 LALLVIEV
+19 LALLVVEV
-27 FGFVAVALVAFT
+27 FGFIAVMLVAFS
-39 QVYTV
+39 QISTV
-44 GDETKQM
+44 GNETKQM

-62 NSIDENVYKQ
+62 NTIDENVYKQ
-72 SLSVKELFITVSQIV
+72 SLSVKELFITVSAIV
-87 NQDSEKMSFYDK
+87 NQDSEKTSFYEK
-99 YNQLLANDTIR
+99 YNQLLENDTIR

-120 KKSIADTESFIKV
+120 RKSIADTETFIKI
-133 VNSEAS
+133 VNSDEIG
-139 ADIDIISSHQEKL
+139 DIDIISSHQEKL
-152 LSELYELRKINQIY
+152 LSELYELRKVNQIY
-166 YRLVV
+166 YQLVV

-178 NIKILTID
+178 NIDILSIH
-186 MNDLKEISSTE
+186 MNDLNEISSTE
-197 DLLLL
+197 NLLLA
-202 QASKVN
+202 QAGKVN
-208 TELEEV
+208 SELEAI

-226 RIALSYIVI
+226 RIANSYIVI
-235 TSLIALLFVVTMV
+235 TSLIALLFVISMV

-267 NRYTPLHKVEEIEDE
+267 NRYTPLQKVEEFEDE
-282 QNILLREDE
+282 KVILAREDE

-297 SFNRLKKDLW
+297 SFNRLKQDLW
-307 EQGEGLQNAKFD
+307 EQSEGLQNAKID
-319 AERANKAKSVFL
+319 AERANKAKSLFL

-392 IKPRHEIFSVNNIL
+392 IKPRFESFSVNNML
-406 ISIFQSFLPLAKDKE
+406 ISIFQSFLPLAKDKG
-421 LDFRIVPSSLYV
+421 LNFRVVPSSLYV

-470 VSIEVWDTGCGI
+470 VVIEVWDTGCGI

-518 ADSLEHTIDSKS
+518 SESLEHKIVSKS
-530 SLGSGSC
+530 TFGSGSC
-537 FSVSVDLAE
+537 FSVLVNIGEKTVDE
-546 NKADKNQ
+546 NQDE
-553 SEIFMNIMNLSGI
+553 SFMNIMNLSGA

-571 EDDIDVLK
+571 EDDMDVLK

-603 LIKENPYNNPDI
+603 LIKENPYDNPDI

-623 GDSSGIDITYLIQ
+623 GDASGIDITYLIQ
-636 EKLQTSI
+636 EKLQASI

-658 SIIDQGFPVLLKPIQ
+658 SIIDKGFPVLLKPIQ

-682 HLIQAKEA
+682 HLIQA

>member
-1 METVNQN
+1 MEEVKQN
-8 FFNRLSLNQKI
+8 LFNRLSLNQKI
-19 LALLVIEV
+19 LALLVVEV
-27 FGFVAVALVAFT
+27 FGFIAVMLVAFS
-39 QVYTV
+39 QISTV
-44 GDETKQM
+44 GNETKKM

-62 NSIDENVYKQ
+62 NTIDENVYKQ
-72 SLSVKELFITVSQIV
+72 SLSVKKLFITVSAIV
-87 NQDSEKMSFYDK
+87 NQDSEKTSFYEK
-99 YNQLLANDTIR
+99 YNQLLENDTIR
-110 TEFLIANQKL
+110 TEFIIANQKL
-120 KKSIADTESFIKV
+120 RKSIADTETFIKI
-133 VNSEAS
+133 VNSDEIG
-139 ADIDIISSHQEKL
+139 DIDIILSHQEKL
-152 LSELYELRKINQIY
+152 LSELYELRKVNQIY
-166 YRLVV
+166 YQLVV

-178 NIKILTID
+178 NIDILSIH
-186 MNDLKEISSTE
+186 MNDLNEISSTE
-197 DLLLL
+197 NLLLV
-202 QASKVN
+202 QAGKVN
-208 TELEEV
+208 SELEEV

-226 RIALSYIVI
+226 RIANSYIVI
-235 TSLIALLFVVTMV
+235 TSLIALLFVILMV

-267 NRYTPLHKVEEIEDE
+267 NRYTPLQKVEEFEDE
-282 QNILLREDE
+282 KVILAREDE

-297 SFNRLKKDLW
+297 SFKRLKQDLW
-307 EQGEGLQNAKFD
+307 EKSEGLQNAKID
-319 AERANKAKSVFL
+319 AERANKAKSLFL

-392 IKPRHEIFSVNNIL
+392 IKPRFESFPLNNML
-406 ISIFQSFLPLAKDKE
+406 ISIFQSFLPLAKDKG
-421 LDFRIVPSSLYV
+421 LNFRVVPSSLYV

-470 VSIEVWDTGCGI
+470 VVIEVWDTGCGI

-518 ADSLEHTIDSKS
+518 SASLEHKIVSKS
-530 SLGSGSC
+530 TFGSGSC
-537 FSVSVDLAE
+537 FSVLVNIGEKTVDE
-546 NKADKNQ
+546 NQDE
-553 SEIFMNIMNLSGI
+553 SFMNIMNLSGV

-571 EDDIDVLK
+571 EDDMDVLK

-603 LIKENPYNNPDI
+603 LINENPYDNPDI

-623 GDSSGIDITYLIQ
+623 GDASGVDITYLIQ

-658 SIIDQGFPVLLKPIQ
+658 SIIDKGFPVLLKPIQ

-682 HLIQAKEA
+682 HLIQA

>member
-1 METVNQN
+1 METANQIL
-8 FFNRLSLNQKI
+8 FNKLSLNQKI

-27 FGFVAVALVAFT
+27 FGFIAVALVAFT

-62 NSIDENVYKQ
+62 NTIDENVYKQ

-87 NQDSEKMSFYDK
+87 NQDSEKTSFYDK

-120 KKSIADTESFIKV
+120 KKSIADTESFIKI
-133 VNSEAS
+133 VNSEAK

-152 LSELYELRKINQIY
+152 LSELYELRKVNQIY
-166 YRLVV
+166 YQLVV

-178 NIKILTID
+178 NIEILTID
-186 MNDLKEISSTE
+186 INDLHEISSTE
-197 DLLLL
+197 DILLL
-202 QASKVN
+202 QARKVN
-208 TELEEV
+208 AELEEI

-226 RIALSYIVI
+226 RIAVSYIVI

-470 VSIEVWDTGCGI
+470 VSVEVWDTGCGI

-495 QIENKERDRGKG
+495 QVENKERDRGKG

-518 ADSLEHTIDSKS
+518 ADSLDHTINSKS
-530 SLGSGSC
+530 TLGAGSC

-546 NKADKNQ
+546 NKADKNLDDG
-553 SEIFMNIMNLSGI
+553 FMNIMNLSGV
-566 NILLV
+566 NVFLV

-603 LIKENPYNNPDI
+603 IIKENPYNNPDI

-636 EKLQTSI
+636 EKLQASI

-682 HLIQAKEA
+682 HLIQAYEA

>member
-1 METVNQN
+1 MEVAKQN
-8 FFNRLSLNQKI
+8 LFNRLSLNQKI
-19 LALLVIEV
+19 LALLVVEV
-27 FGFVAVALVAFT
+27 FGFIAVMLVAFS
-39 QVYTV
+39 QISTV
-44 GDETKQM
+44 GNETKQM

-62 NSIDENVYKQ
+62 NTIDENVYKQ
-72 SLSVKELFITVSQIV
+72 SLSVKELFITVSAIV
-87 NQDSEKMSFYDK
+87 NQDSEKTSYYEK
-99 YNQLLANDTIR
+99 YNQLLENDTIR

-120 KKSIADTESFIKV
+120 RKSIADTEAFIKI
-133 VNSEAS
+133 VNSEEIG
-139 ADIDIISSHQEKL
+139 DIDIISSHQEKL
-152 LSELYELRKINQIY
+152 LSELYELRKVNQIY
-166 YRLVV
+166 YQLVV

-178 NIKILTID
+178 NIDILSIH
-186 MNDLKEISSTE
+186 MNDLNEISSTE
-197 DLLLL
+197 NLLLA
-202 QASKVN
+202 QAGKVN
-208 TELEEV
+208 SELEAI

-226 RIALSYIVI
+226 RIANSYIVI
-235 TSLIALLFVVTMV
+235 TSLIALLFVISMV

-267 NRYTPLHKVEEIEDE
+267 NRYTPLHKVEEFEDE
-282 QNILLREDE
+282 KVILAREDE

-297 SFNRLKKDLW
+297 SFNRLKQDLW
-307 EQGEGLQNAKFD
+307 EQSEGLQNAKID
-319 AERANKAKSVFL
+319 AERANKAKSLFL

-392 IKPRHEIFSVNNIL
+392 IKPRFESFSVNNML
-406 ISIFQSFLPLAKDKE
+406 ISIFQSFLPLAKDKG
-421 LDFRIVPSSLYV
+421 LNFRVVPSSLYV

-470 VSIEVWDTGCGI
+470 VVIEVWDTGCGI

-518 ADSLEHTIDSKS
+518 AESLEHSINSKS
-530 SLGSGSC
+530 TLGAGSC
-537 FSVSVDLAE
+537 FSVAVDIAE
-546 NKADKNQ
+546 NNTENNQ
-553 SEIFMNIMNLSGI
+553 DESFMNIMNLSGA

-571 EDDIDVLK
+571 EDDMDVLR

-603 LIKENPYNNPDI
+603 LIKENPYDNPDI

-623 GDSSGIDITYLIQ
+623 GDASGIDITYLIQ
-636 EKLQTSI
+636 EKLQASI

-682 HLIQAKEA
+682 HLIQA

>member
-1 METVNQN
+1 MEIIKQN

-19 LALLVIEV
+19 LSLLVIEIL
-27 FGFVAVALVAFT
+27 GFTAVMLVAFS
-39 QVYTV
+39 QIYKV
-44 GDETKQM
+44 GNETKQM

-62 NSIDENVYKQ
+62 NTIDENVYKQ
-72 SLSVKELFITVSQIV
+72 SISVKELFITVSQIV
-87 NQDSEKMSFYDK
+87 NQDSDEASFYEK
-99 YNQLLANDTIR
+99 FNQLLENEDIQTD
-110 TEFLIANQKL
+110 FLLSNQNL
-120 KKSIADTESFIKV
+120 RKSINDTESFVKR
-133 VNSEAS
+133 VNEEG
-139 ADIDIISSHQEKL
+139 IGNRDIILFHKEKL
-152 LSELYELRKINQIY
+152 LSELYELRKVNQMY
-166 YRLVV
+166 YQLVV
-171 NNLFAEK
+171 NNLFAEI
-178 NIKILTID
+178 NLEILTID
-186 MNDLKEISSTE
+186 ISDLDEISNTE
-197 DLLLL
+197 NSLML
-202 QASKVN
+202 QANRVSS
-208 TELEEV
+208 ELEE
-214 IFASKSKITYVE
+214 IINASKAQITYVE
-226 RIALSYIVI
+226 RIAISYIVI
-235 TSLIALLFVVTMV
+235 TSLIALLFVVSMV

-267 NRYTPLHKVEEIEDE
+267 NRYSPLHKVEEIEDE
-282 QNILLREDE
+282 QNILSREDE

-307 EQGEGLQNAKFD
+307 EQGEGLQTAKLD

-392 IKPRHEIFSVNNIL
+392 IKPRKEVFSVNNIL

-421 LDFRIVPSSLYV
+421 LDFRVVPSSLYV
-433 RSDPAL
+433 ESDPAL

-451 IRYTNKG
+451 IRYTDKG

-495 QIENKERDRGKG
+495 QVENKERDRGKG

-518 ADSLEHTIDSKS
+518 ADSLKHTIDSKS
-530 SLGSGSC
+530 RLGSGSY
-537 FSVSVDLAE
+537 FSVNVDLAE
-546 NKADKNQ
+546 NKA
-553 SEIFMNIMNLSGI
+553 EINNDEILMNIMNLSGI

-603 LIKENPYNNPDI
+603 LIDEDPYTNPDI

-623 GDSSGIDITYLIQ
+623 GDASGIDITYLIQ

-682 HLIQAKEA
+682 HLIQA

>member
-1 METVNQN
+1 MEVAKQN
-8 FFNRLSLNQKI
+8 LFNRLSLNQKI
-19 LALLVIEV
+19 LALLVVEV
-27 FGFVAVALVAFT
+27 FGFIAVMLVAFS
-39 QVYTV
+39 QISTV
-44 GDETKQM
+44 GNETKQM

-62 NSIDENVYKQ
+62 NTIDENVYKQ
-72 SLSVKELFITVSQIV
+72 SLSVKELFITVSAIV
-87 NQDSEKMSFYDK
+87 NQDSEKTSYYEK
-99 YNQLLANDTIR
+99 YNQLLENDTIR

-120 KKSIADTESFIKV
+120 RKSIADTEAFIKI
-133 VNSEAS
+133 VNSEEIG
-139 ADIDIISSHQEKL
+139 DIDIISSHQEKL
-152 LSELYELRKINQIY
+152 LSELYELRKVNQIY
-166 YRLVV
+166 YQLVV

-178 NIKILTID
+178 NIEILSIH
-186 MNDLKEISSTE
+186 MNDLNEISSTE
-197 DLLLL
+197 NLLLA
-202 QASKVN
+202 QAGKVN
-208 TELEEV
+208 SELEAI

-226 RIALSYIVI
+226 RIANSYIVI
-235 TSLIALLFVVTMV
+235 TSLIALLFVVSMV

-267 NRYTPLHKVEEIEDE
+267 NRYTPLHKVEEFEDE
-282 QNILLREDE
+282 KVILAREDE

-297 SFNRLKKDLW
+297 SFNRLKQDLW
-307 EQGEGLQNAKFD
+307 EQSEGLQNAKID
-319 AERANKAKSVFL
+319 ADRANKAKSLFL

-356 KDKEILRII
+356 KDKEIMRII

-392 IKPRHEIFSVNNIL
+392 IKPRFEIFSANNIL
-406 ISIFQSFLPLAKDKE
+406 ISIFQSFLPLAKDKG
-421 LDFRIVPSSLYV
+421 LNFRVVPSSLYV

-451 IRYTNKG
+451 IRYTDKG

-470 VSIEVWDTGCGI
+470 VAIEVWDTGCGI

-495 QIENKERDRGKG
+495 QVENKERDRGKG

-518 ADSLEHTIDSKS
+518 ADSLDHTINSKS
-530 SLGSGSC
+530 TLGAGSC
-537 FSVSVDLAE
+537 FSVAVDIAE
-546 NKADKNQ
+546 NKADKNLDDG
-553 SEIFMNIMNLSGI
+553 FMNIMNLSGV
-566 NILLV
+566 NVFLV

-603 LIKENPYNNPDI
+603 LIKENPYDNPDI

-623 GDSSGIDITYLIQ
+623 GDASGIDITYLIQ
-636 EKLQTSI
+636 EKLQASI

-682 HLIQAKEA
+682 HLIQN

>member
-1 METVNQN
+1 MDIAKQN
-8 FFNRLSLNQKI
+8 LFNRLSLNQKI
-19 LALLVIEV
+19 LALLVVEV
-27 FGFVAVALVAFT
+27 FGFIAVMLVAFS
-39 QVYTV
+39 QISTV
-44 GDETKQM
+44 GNETKQM

-62 NSIDENVYKQ
+62 NTIDENVYKQ
-72 SLSVKELFITVSQIV
+72 SLSVKELFITVSAIV
-87 NQDSEKMSFYDK
+87 NQDSEKTSYYEK
-99 YNQLLANDTIR
+99 YNQLLENDTIR

-120 KKSIADTESFIKV
+120 RKSIADTEAFIKI
-133 VNSEAS
+133 VNSEEIG
-139 ADIDIISSHQEKL
+139 DIDIISSHQEKL
-152 LSELYELRKINQIY
+152 LSELYELRKVNQIY
-166 YRLVV
+166 YQLVV

-178 NIKILTID
+178 NIEILTIH
-186 MNDLKEISSTE
+186 MNDLNEISLTE
-197 DLLLL
+197 NLLLA
-202 QASKVN
+202 QAGKVN
-208 TELEEV
+208 SELESI

-226 RIALSYIVI
+226 RIANSYIVI
-235 TSLIALLFVVTMV
+235 TSLIALLFVVSMV

-267 NRYTPLHKVEEIEDE
+267 NRYTPLHKVEEFEDE
-282 QNILLREDE
+282 KVILAREDE

-297 SFNRLKKDLW
+297 SFNRLKQDLW
-307 EQGEGLQNAKFD
+307 EQSEGLQNAKID
-319 AERANKAKSVFL
+319 ADRANKAKSLFL

-392 IKPRHEIFSVNNIL
+392 IKPRFEIFSVNNIL

-421 LDFRIVPSSLYV
+421 LDFRVVPSSFYV

-451 IRYTNKG
+451 IRYTDKG

-470 VSIEVWDTGCGI
+470 VVIEVWDTGCGI

-518 ADSLEHTIDSKS
+518 AESLEHTIDSKS
-530 SLGSGSC
+530 TLGNGSC
-537 FSVSVDLAE
+537 FSVAVDIAE
-546 NKADKNQ
+546 NKIDDNQ
-553 SEIFMNIMNLSGI
+553 AESFMNIMNLSGA

-571 EDDIDVLK
+571 EDDMDVLK

-603 LIKENPYNNPDI
+603 LIKENPYDNPDI

-623 GDSSGIDITYLIQ
+623 GDASGIDITYLIQ
-636 EKLQTSI
+636 EKLQASI

-682 HLIQAKEA
+682 HLIRN

>member
-1 METVNQN
+1 MEVVKQN
-8 FFNRLSLNQKI
+8 LFNRLSLNQKI
-19 LALLVIEV
+19 LALLVVEV
-27 FGFVAVALVAFT
+27 FGFIAVMLVAFS
-39 QVYTV
+39 QISTV
-44 GDETKQM
+44 GNETKQM

-62 NSIDENVYKQ
+62 NTIDENVYKQ
-72 SLSVKELFITVSQIV
+72 SLSVKELFITVSAIV
-87 NQDSEKMSFYDK
+87 NQDSEKTSYYEK
-99 YNQLLANDTIR
+99 YNQLLENDTIR

-120 KKSIADTESFIKV
+120 RKSIADTEAFIKI
-133 VNSEAS
+133 VNSEEIG
-139 ADIDIISSHQEKL
+139 DIDIISSHQEKL
-152 LSELYELRKINQIY
+152 LSELYELRKVNQIY
-166 YRLVV
+166 YQLVV

-178 NIKILTID
+178 NIEILTIH
-186 MNDLKEISSTE
+186 MNDLNEISFTE
-197 DLLLL
+197 NLLLA
-202 QASKVN
+202 QAGKVN
-208 TELEEV
+208 SELEAI

-226 RIALSYIVI
+226 RIANSYIVI
-235 TSLIALLFVVTMV
+235 TSLIALLFVISMV

-267 NRYTPLHKVEEIEDE
+267 NRYTPLHKVEEFEDE
-282 QNILLREDE
+282 KVILAREDE

-297 SFNRLKKDLW
+297 SFNRLKQDLW
-307 EQGEGLQNAKFD
+307 EQSEGLQNAKID
-319 AERANKAKSVFL
+319 AERANKAKSLFL

-392 IKPRHEIFSVNNIL
+392 IKPRFESFSVNNML
-406 ISIFQSFLPLAKDKE
+406 ISIFQSFLPLAKDKG
-421 LDFRIVPSSLYV
+421 LNFRVVPSSLYV

-470 VSIEVWDTGCGI
+470 VVIEVWDTGCGI

-518 ADSLEHTIDSKS
+518 SESLEHKIVSKS
-530 SLGSGSC
+530 TFGSGSC
-537 FSVSVDLAE
+537 FSVLVNIGEKTVDE
-546 NKADKNQ
+546 NQDE
-553 SEIFMNIMNLSGI
+553 SFMNIMNLSGA

-571 EDDIDVLK
+571 EDDMDVLK

-603 LIKENPYNNPDI
+603 LIKENPYDNPDI

-623 GDSSGIDITYLIQ
+623 GDASGIDITYLIQ
-636 EKLQTSI
+636 EKLQASI

-682 HLIQAKEA
+682 HLIQA

>member
-1 METVNQN
+1 MEVVKQN
-8 FFNRLSLNQKI
+8 LFNRLSLNQKI
-19 LALLVIEV
+19 LALLVVEV
-27 FGFVAVALVAFT
+27 FGFIAVMLVAFS
-39 QVYTV
+39 QISTV
-44 GDETKQM
+44 GNETKQM

-62 NSIDENVYKQ
+62 NTIDENVYKQ
-72 SLSVKELFITVSQIV
+72 SLSVKELFITVSAIV
-87 NQDSEKMSFYDK
+87 NQDSEKTSYYEK
-99 YNQLLANDTIR
+99 YNQLLENDTIR

-120 KKSIADTESFIKV
+120 RKSIADTEAFIKIV
-133 VNSEAS
+133 HSDEIG
-139 ADIDIISSHQEKL
+139 DIDIISSHQEKL
-152 LSELYELRKINQIY
+152 LSELYELRKVNQIY
-166 YRLVV
+166 YQLVV

-178 NIKILTID
+178 NIEILTIH
-186 MNDLKEISSTE
+186 MNDLNEISSTE
-197 DLLLL
+197 NLLLA
-202 QASKVN
+202 QAGKVN
-208 TELEEV
+208 SELESI

-226 RIALSYIVI
+226 RIANSYIVI
-235 TSLIALLFVVTMV
+235 TSLIALLFVISMV

-267 NRYTPLHKVEEIEDE
+267 NRYTPLHKVEEFEDE
-282 QNILLREDE
+282 KVILAREDE

-297 SFNRLKKDLW
+297 SFNRLKQDLW
-307 EQGEGLQNAKFD
+307 EQSEGLQNAKID
-319 AERANKAKSVFL
+319 ADRANKAKSLFL

-356 KDKEILRII
+356 KDKEIMRII

-392 IKPRHEIFSVNNIL
+392 IKPRFESFSVNNML
-406 ISIFQSFLPLAKDKE
+406 ISIFQSFLPLAKDKG
-421 LDFRIVPSSLYV
+421 LNFRVVPSSLYV

-470 VSIEVWDTGCGI
+470 VVIEVWDTGCGI
-482 SDDQMSLIYEDFY
+482 SNDQMSLIYEDFY

-518 ADSLEHTIDSKS
+518 SESLEHKIVSKS
-530 SLGSGSC
+530 TFGSGSC
-537 FSVSVDLAE
+537 FSVLVNIGEKTVDE
-546 NKADKNQ
+546 NQDE
-553 SEIFMNIMNLSGI
+553 SFMNIMNLSGA

-571 EDDIDVLK
+571 EDDMDVLK

-603 LIKENPYNNPDI
+603 LIKENPYDNPDI

-623 GDSSGIDITYLIQ
+623 GDASGIDITYLIQ
-636 EKLQTSI
+636 EKLQASI

-682 HLIQAKEA
+682 HLIQA

>member
-27 FGFVAVALVAFT
+27 FGFIAVALVAFT

-87 NQDSEKMSFYDK
+87 NQDSEKTSFYDK

-178 NIKILTID
+178 NIRILTID

-208 TELEEV
+208 TELEEI

-553 SEIFMNIMNLSGI
+553 SEIFLNIMNLSGI

-636 EKLQTSI
+636 EKLQASI